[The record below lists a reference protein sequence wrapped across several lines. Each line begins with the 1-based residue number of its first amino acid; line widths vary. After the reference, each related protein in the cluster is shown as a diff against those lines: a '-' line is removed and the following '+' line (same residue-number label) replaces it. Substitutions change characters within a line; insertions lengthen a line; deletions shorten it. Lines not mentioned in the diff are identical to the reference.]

1 MTAGHLVGGLLSS
14 FVVAAVIGLV
24 AGIGWAFL
32 LKQVRQLKHSIIL
45 TPSMVFI
52 VFGLTEYLEFSGPVA
67 VLAFGLVLGN
77 LEGIARRF
85 NWAGEGDAPA
95 RVEKMELEFIGELV
109 FLLKTLFFVF
119 LGISM
124 RPADLWSPTAFAIV
138 GLLLVVRFAMVRFS
152 LRDMIN
158 GGADG
163 SIIAS
168 LIPKGLAAA
177 VMAAAASSEP
187 NFPSGDQIDNVVYAV
202 IFSAS
207 RRPHCL
213 CFSLRKRDCPASSPD
228 GVFPK
233 NQATKMEPMRK
244 EPLRQVGS
252 QFPAKIGIVL
262 RSETAIFADKRTA
275 TGAFAS

>member
-1 MTAGHLVGGLLSS
+1 M
-14 FVVAAVIGLV
+14 AAVIGLV

-138 GLLLVVRFAMVRFS
+138 GLLLVVRFAMGRFS
-152 LRDMIN
+152 LRNMIN

-202 IFSAS
+202 IFFSIATTALLVFLLEKTGLS
-207 RRPHCL
+207 RVFSGW
-213 CFSLRKRDCPASSPD
+213 CFPEKPGDQDGADAEGSSQAGWQSIPGKDRDSSPERN
-228 GVFPK
+228 G
-233 NQATKMEPMRK
+233 NIR
-244 EPLRQVGS
+244 
-252 QFPAKIGIVL
+252 
-262 RSETAIFADKRTA
+262 
-275 TGAFAS
+275 